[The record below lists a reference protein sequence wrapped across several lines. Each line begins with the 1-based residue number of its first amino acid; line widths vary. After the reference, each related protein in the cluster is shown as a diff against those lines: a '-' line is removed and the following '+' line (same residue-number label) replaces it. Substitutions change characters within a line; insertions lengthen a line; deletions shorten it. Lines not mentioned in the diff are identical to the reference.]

1 VLKKIMEVSYLVFK
15 IIGGQDTLPS
25 VVIPFPH
32 SGMFDLFGH
41 V

>member
-1 VLKKIMEVSYLVFK
+1 VLKKIMEVSYFEIK
-15 IIGGQDTLPS
+15 IKGGQDTLPS